1 MVCEAVGR
9 IDVRQT
15 EGMRKFMAEETD
27 TIDVVFAVLGI
38 CRLIVQLVVD
48 AEPAYYFSVIGSQS
62 SYGTRSRPET
72 IA

>member
-15 EGMRKFMAEETD
+15 EGMRKLMTEETD

-48 AEPAYYFSVIGSQS
+48 AEPAYFFPS
-62 SYGTRSRPET
+62 
-72 IA
+72 

>member
-1 MVCEAVGR
+1 MLSDFVGR
-9 IDVRQT
+9 IDVWQT

-48 AEPAYYFSVIGSQS
+48 AVPGYCFPVIGSH
-62 SYGTRSRPET
+62 SYGTRFRPET

>member
-1 MVCEAVGR
+1 VLCNAVGR
-9 IDVRQT
+9 IDVWQT

-27 TIDVVFAVLGI
+27 TIDEVFTVLGI

-48 AEPAYYFSVIGSQS
+48 AEPTYFFSVIGSQS
-62 SYGTRSRPET
+62 SYGTRFRPET